1 MSFPAITA
9 MLAGGVILNAPSNP
23 DYVETAWIVQP
34 DVGQLGVRKVADSAY
49 VLKHRLLPPSLIQL
63 QDDVKDAKSGKVLA
77 KSGDQLFGLLSR
89 GAPVFCINAV
99 PKQDLARSLLF
110 GSGNLQRCL
119 IDNDADGRLDSHFNA
134 GNAVLGLPNFSRK
147 RPKKANAVS
156 GGSYRQIDPALDN
169 QNYFVGVRY
178 EGTVGMIKKQPSPT
192 FSIRFGTEG
201 NTGMI
206 SGDTRSAD
214 KGFPFII
221 RALGSSFSVLAI
233 ENDVISV
240 RVDQAVPEQRF
251 GVVQT
256 VRYY

>member
-1 MSFPAITA
+1 MSFVATIA
-9 MLAGGVILNAPSNP
+9 LLAGAIILNAPSDRN
-23 DYVETAWIVQP
+23 YIETAWIVQP
-34 DVGQLGVRKVADSAY
+34 DIGQIGERKVADSAY

-63 QDDVKDAKSGKVLA
+63 REDVKDSKSGKVLA

-89 GAPVFCINAV
+89 GAPVFCVNAV

-119 IDNDADGRLDSHFNA
+119 IDNDADGQLDSHFNA
-134 GNAVLGLPNFSRK
+134 GNAVPGLPNFSRK
-147 RPKKANAVS
+147 RPKKPSAVT
-156 GGSYRQIDPALDN
+156 GGTYAQIDPALDN
-169 QNYFVGVRY
+169 QNYFVGIRF

-214 KGFPFII
+214 KDFPFIV
-221 RALGSSFSVLAI
+221 RALGSRFSVLAI
-233 ENDVISV
+233 EKDVISV
-240 RVDQAVPEQRF
+240 RVEQAAPEQRF